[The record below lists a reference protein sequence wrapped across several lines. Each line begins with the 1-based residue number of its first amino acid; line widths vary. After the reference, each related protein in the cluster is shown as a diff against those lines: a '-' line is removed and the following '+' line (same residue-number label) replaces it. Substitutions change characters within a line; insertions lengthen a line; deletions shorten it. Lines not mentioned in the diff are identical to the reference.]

1 MRGRWSKWLL
11 ILAMPLAGCLDT
23 YDPPVGEEDVNI
35 LAVDGF
41 LDTSEGVATV
51 TLTRAVSL
59 ASSAKPPAE
68 TNAQVTLLDNQGTA
82 YPLQEADA
90 GQYSVT
96 GVTVDSEAQYR
107 IHIRTQSGNE
117 YQSDLMGIYPT
128 PPIDSVTWVTDDENL
143 TIRVNTH
150 DFSNR
155 TKNFRW
161 TFEETWNY
169 HAAVLSQF
177 KVVDGQYF
185 AREAN
190 EMMFYCWNT
199 QPSTSIVI
207 GSSNRLSENIISQ
220 APVQHIPKGSVKLS
234 MKYSI
239 QVIQRGISDEEYNY
253 LEQLKKTTES
263 VGGLFDPQPSQV
275 PGNIRRMDSASPLAI
290 GFFGVGNTVRERI
303 FIAYTDLPRYFQLIN
318 PIPGCSPPDTVC
330 IGGGGSIKICTLNAR
345 DLTEAHILGEAIY
358 SGISL
363 IGITLTT
370 ARCADC
376 RTAGGVL
383 EKPPFWQ

>member
-1 MRGRWSKWLL
+1 MLT
-11 ILAMPLAGCLDT
+11 IPFAGCLDP
-23 YDPPVGEEDVNI
+23 YDPPVSEDEVNI

-41 LDTSEGVATV
+41 LDTSEGVASV
-51 TLTRAVSL
+51 SLTRAMSL
-59 ASSAKPPAE
+59 ASSDAPTAE
-68 TNAQVTLLDNQGTA
+68 TNAQVTLLNNSGDA
-82 YPLQEADA
+82 YALQESEA

-96 GVTVDSEAQYR
+96 GVSIDNEAQYR
-107 IHIRTQSGNE
+107 IHIRTRSGNE
-117 YQSDLMGIYPT
+117 YQSDLMGVYPT

-177 KVVDGQYF
+177 KVVEGRYY
-185 AREAN
+185 AREPN
-190 EMMFYCWNT
+190 EMMFYCWKT
-199 QPSTSIVI
+199 QPSTNIVI
-207 GSSNRLSENIISQ
+207 GSTNRLSENIISQ
-220 APVQHIPKGSVKLS
+220 AAVQHIPKGSVKLS

-239 QVIQRGISDEEYNY
+239 LVIQRGISDEEYTY

-275 PGNIRRMDSASPLAI
+275 PGNIRRMDSDSPLAI
-290 GFFGVGNTVRERI
+290 GFFGVGNTVRQRI
-303 FIAYTDLPRYFQLIN
+303 FISYTDLPRYFQLIT
-318 PIPGCSPPDTVC
+318 PMAGCSPPDTVC
-330 IGGGGSIKICTLNAR
+330 INGGGPIKICTLSSR

-363 IGITLTT
+363 VGITLTT
-370 ARCADC
+370 SRCADC

-383 EKPPFWQ
+383 EKPSFWQ